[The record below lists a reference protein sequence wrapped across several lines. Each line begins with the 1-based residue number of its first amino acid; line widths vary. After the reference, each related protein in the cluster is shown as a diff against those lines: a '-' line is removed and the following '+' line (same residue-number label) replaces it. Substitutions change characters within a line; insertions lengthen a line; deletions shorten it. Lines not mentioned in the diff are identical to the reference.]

1 MLTLFQKF
9 LSRFQR
15 AKNTLLALVAFL
27 FWLAYTL
34 VNLSRVFATMNG
46 MSSEL
51 SEVMLPILLSS
62 FVLFTGLFFRTQVD
76 KARRLNLMDLLNRLV
91 GTGGV
96 ALIMAAMSYGVYSI
110 FSDNRIIQNPLFI
123 NLLYDVNLGASLLY
137 LIAAFSI
144 FKKLVL
150 FQKTKSLIF
159 TWSLF
164 EAGLFLSLL
173 GYFFRIDFFSQTYL
187 FYLATFGLLSIYLS
201 ANLKW
206 IAYLSFKEKWKT
218 ILYMVLGG
226 GYLYIFLNLL
236 AAFRNPY
243 LELDLADGIF
253 FGSLFNFVGLYGLFT
268 FLVTL
273 FNLPTSSV
281 FEQKVRE
288 AINIQKLSGSIQ
300 EQKTEQEIYQ
310 MFFNSSVSVVFADAA
325 FLEVRVDKKNYQVI
339 QSENLSTAEIQE
351 IKARWDLLRKE
362 KLSKNPETDTRELV
376 RLNKRFKHGLFNSA
390 LEQCLMVR
398 GEEVARLYLMKEVSD
413 GFNDEMQEILTTF
426 ANQTSISI
434 ENIRLIHET
443 VKNER
448 YQREIKIARQVQ
460 KALLPQ
466 ELPQTRNFSLSALYH
481 TADEVGGDYYDIF
494 IKNEDLCAI
503 VIADVSGKGT
513 SAAFHM
519 AQLKGIFQSLS
530 ELEMDP
536 ATFLS
541 LANSALSRGLD
552 PKSFV
557 TATYNLIDSRSKT
570 IWTGRAGHCPTLMY
584 HANERKAKFYL
595 SKGIGLGMIRSQNGG
610 FERLIKTEQ
619 IPYET
624 NDILLL
630 YTDGIIEARN
640 ELDEELGYETL
651 GQWLEE
657 LAHLHPDEIN
667 NGIKNKLKA
676 FCKDEFPSDDYTIVV
691 LKFN

>member
-1 MLTLFQKF
+1 
-9 LSRFQR
+9 
-15 AKNTLLALVAFL
+15 
-27 FWLAYTL
+27 
-34 VNLSRVFATMNG
+34 
-46 MSSEL
+46 
-51 SEVMLPILLSS
+51 
-62 FVLFTGLFFRTQVD
+62 
-76 KARRLNLMDLLNRLV
+76 MDLLNRLI

-96 ALIMAAMSYGVYSI
+96 ALILAAMSYGVYSI
-110 FSDNRIIQNPLFI
+110 FSDNRLAQNPLFI

-137 LIAAFSI
+137 LVAAFSI
-144 FKKLVL
+144 FKRLVL
-150 FQKTKSLIF
+150 FQKTKSLLF

-164 EAGLFLSLL
+164 ELGLFFSLI
-173 GYFFRIDFFSQTYL
+173 GYFFNIGFFSQTYL

-218 ILYMVLGG
+218 ILYMLLGG
-226 GYLYIFLNLL
+226 AYLYIFLNLL
-236 AAFRNPY
+236 VVFRNPW

-253 FGSLFNFVGLYGLFT
+253 FGALFNFVGVYGLFT

-325 FLEVRVDKKNYQVI
+325 FLELKEGKEGFRII
-339 QSENLSTAEIQE
+339 QSENLSSGEMGAIQE
-351 IKARWDLLRKE
+351 KLELLRQERNAKGSETGSKE
-362 KLSKNPETDTRELV
+362 SA
-376 RLNKRFKHGLFNSA
+376 RLTKRFKHGLFNSI

-398 GEEVARLYLMKEVSD
+398 GEEVARLYLLKEVSD

-434 ENIRLIHET
+434 ENIRLINET
-443 VKNER
+443 VRNER

-466 ELPQTRNFSLSALYH
+466 ALPQTQHFSLSALYH

-494 IKNEDLCAI
+494 FKNEDLCAI

-536 ATFLS
+536 STFLS
-541 LANSALSRGLD
+541 LANSALSRSLD

-557 TATYNLIDSRSKT
+557 TATYNLIDARSKT

-584 HANERKAKFYL
+584 HAKDKKAKFYM
-595 SKGIGLGMIRSQNGG
+595 SKGIGLGMIRSQSGG
-610 FERLIKTEQ
+610 FERMIKTDQ
-619 IPYET
+619 IIYDT
-624 NDILLL
+624 GDILLL

-640 ELDEELGYETL
+640 DRDEELGYETL

-657 LAHLHPDEIN
+657 MADMEPESIN
-667 NGIKNKLKA
+667 EGIKNKLKA
-676 FCKDEFPSDDYTIVV
+676 FCKGELPADDYTIVV
-691 LKFN
+691 LKFT